1 MSFRNTGVLSWQQ
14 ATPAG
19 EFTMHKGMKN
29 MTEYNKK
36 PGVILC
42 LLLAGLLN
50 ACASL
55 NSYTEAP
62 RVSLAS
68 IEPKDMTLLEQRY
81 GIRLRIMNPNDAVLP
96 VAGLSYAIEINE
108 REFAYGVSRQSVDI
122 PAFGEAL
129 LDVEVVSNL
138 LNVIQQL
145 QQMSGESRDSL
156 TYRLTGKISLANSL
170 GGLPF
175 DFSGELSHFPA
186 GEPATETEN

>member
-108 REFAYGVSRQSVDI
+108 REFAYGGQPAIGGYSRIWRGVAGCRGGQQ
-122 PAFGEAL
+122 PAECDTA
-129 LDVEVVSNL
+129 V
-138 LNVIQQL
+138 
-145 QQMSGESRDSL
+145 
-156 TYRLTGKISLANSL
+156 
-170 GGLPF
+170 
-175 DFSGELSHFPA
+175 
-186 GEPATETEN
+186 ATDER